1 MTTTARLDELLA
13 RRILLLDGAMGTM
26 IQRYRLTEAEF
37 RGERFRDHR
46 HDLKGNNDLLVLTRP
61 DVIREIH
68 HAYLEAGADIIETNT
83 FSSTA
88 IAQADYKLDA
98 IAYELSREG
107 AHLARGAADEWNVKT
122 PERPRFVAGAIGP
135 TNRTLS
141 ISPDVGNPAVR
152 AVTFDEVVGAYKDHV
167 RGLIDGGVDLLLLET
182 IFDTLNAKAA
192 IVAILDVFDENGGEL
207 PLMISVTITDR
218 SGRTLSG
225 QTLDAFYTS
234 IRHARPFSVG
244 LNCALGA
251 REMRPHVAELARIAE
266 TYVTCYPNAG
276 LPNAFGEYD
285 ELPAETSALLRDFA
299 ESGFVNIV
307 GGCCGTTPD
316 HIRALDAAVAGL
328 PPRQGSGTRDR
339 GLNTAGTVPVPS
351 PQSPAPAR
359 FTQLSGL
366 EPLTIRPDSNFIMVG
381 ERTNVTGSKRFARL
395 ITSGDFAE
403 AAHVALDQVRGGANI
418 LDVNMDEGML
428 DSEAAMTTFLNLIAT
443 EPDIARVPIMI
454 DSSKWS
460 VLEAGLK
467 CVQGKGIVNSIS
479 LKEGEED
486 FLHKARAVRRNGAAV
501 VVMAFDEQGQAD
513 TIARKV
519 SICQRAYT
527 LLTEKAGFDPLDIIF
542 DPNILAIATGLEE
555 HNEYAINFIEATRI
569 IKATCPGVKVS
580 GGISNLSFS
589 FRGND
594 VVRGAIHSA
603 FLFHAIKAG
612 LDMGIVNAGQLV
624 VYEDIPKEL
633 LEHVEDV
640 IFNRRPDATERLVHF
655 ADTVKGNGQK
665 RTSDQAWRSASVE
678 QRLSH
683 ALVHGIVDFIEADVE
698 EARQKLPRPLD
709 VIEGPL
715 MDGMKVVGDLFGAG
729 KMFLPQVVKS
739 ARAMKKAV
747 AYLLPYMEEE
757 KKRSG
762 ATRHAQGK
770 IVMATVKGDVHDIG
784 KNIVGVVLGCNNY
797 EVIDLGV
804 MVPAAKILQTAI
816 DTHADLIGLSGLITP
831 SLDEMVFVAREMERL
846 GMTLP
851 LLIGGA
857 TTSKPH
863 TAVKIAPEYR
873 QPVVHVLDAS
883 RAVDVVAN
891 LLNPVQHPSFVRAH
905 RAEQERVREQHGRVR
920 RRPLLTWAAAK
931 ANRLRLDWRSDA
943 VATPS
948 FTGARLLDDVR
959 LEDVM
964 PYIDWTFFFSAWELK
979 GRFPAILEHPQ
990 YGAAARELY
999 AHAQALLDRIVGE
1012 RLLTLRGV
1020 YGFWPANTIGED
1032 IVVFQQESGTAD
1044 QGTKARDPGSRIPD
1058 PVVFTMLRQQEEIG
1072 DGRPN
1077 RSLADFIA
1085 PVETGIADYIGAFAV
1100 TAGIGANELVARYES
1115 DHDDYHAIMVKALAD
1130 RLAEAFA
1137 ECLHARARKEWGF
1150 GAGEQFSNDDLIHER
1165 YRGIRPAFGYPA
1177 CPDHS
1182 EKTKLFALLGAER
1195 AGIALTESC
1204 AMTPA
1209 ASVSGLYFAHPQAKY
1224 FNVGRIG
1231 RDQLED
1237 YATRKG
1243 MDVADAE
1250 RWLASNLAYEP
1261 SLAPA

>member
-1 MTTTARLDELLA
+1 MTTTERLEQLLA
-13 RRILLLDGAMGTM
+13 QRILLLDGAMGTM
-26 IQRYRLTEAEF
+26 IQRHRLSEADF
-37 RGERFRDHR
+37 RGERFRDHPR
-46 HDLKGNNDLLVLTRP
+46 DLKGNNDLLVLTRP
-61 DVIREIH
+61 DIVRDIH
-68 HAYLEAGADIIETNT
+68 DAYLAAGADIIETNT

-88 IAQADYKLDA
+88 IAQADYGLEA
-98 IAYELSREG
+98 LAYELSHAG
-107 AHLARGAADEWNVKT
+107 ARLARTAADEWNART
-122 PERPRFVAGAIGP
+122 PDRPRFVAGAIGP

-141 ISPDVGNPAVR
+141 ISPDVGNPAFR
-152 AVTFDEVVGAYKDHV
+152 AVTFDQVVSAYTDHV
-167 RGLIDGGVDLLLLET
+167 CGLIDGGADLLLLET

-192 IVAILDVFDENGGEL
+192 IVAILNVFEQRGAAL

-234 IRHARPFSVG
+234 IRHAQPFSVG

-285 ELPAETSALLRDFA
+285 ELPAETSALLREFA
-299 ESGFVNIV
+299 KSGFLNIV

-316 HIRALDAAVAGL
+316 HIRALADAVAGL
-328 PPRQGSGTRDR
+328 APRQGLGTGDQPLVKP
-339 GLNTAGTVPVPS
+339 GAGSVAS
-351 PQSPAPAR
+351 PGSPIADR

-366 EPLTIRPDSNFIMVG
+366 ERLTIRPDTNFIMIG

-395 ITSGDFAE
+395 ITSGDFGE
-403 AAHVALDQVRGGANI
+403 AAHVALEQVRGGANI

-443 EPDIARVPIMI
+443 EPEIARLPIMV

-460 VLEAGLK
+460 VVEAGLK
-467 CVQGKGIVNSIS
+467 CIQGKGIANSIS

-486 FLHKARAVRRNGAAV
+486 FLRKARTIHRYGAAV

-519 SICQRAYT
+519 SICQRAYA
-527 LLTEKAGFDPLDIIF
+527 LLTEKAHFDPLDIIF

-555 HNEYAINFIEATRI
+555 HSEYAINFIEATRI

-594 VVRGAIHSA
+594 IVREAIHSA

-624 VYEDIPKEL
+624 VYEDIPRDL

-640 IFNRRPDATERLVHF
+640 IFNRRPDATERLVQF
-655 ADTVKGNGQK
+655 AETVKGEGQK
-665 RTSDQAWRSASVE
+665 RTADLAWRDASVE
-678 QRLSH
+678 KRLSY
-683 ALVHGIVDFIEADVE
+683 ALVHGVVDFIEADVE

-757 KKRSG
+757 KQRSG
-762 ATRHAQGK
+762 SNRRAQAK

-797 EVIDLGV
+797 EVVDLGV

-816 DTHADLIGLSGLITP
+816 DEHADLIGLSGLITP
-831 SLDEMVFVAREMERL
+831 SLDEMVFIAREMEHR

-863 TAVKIAPEYR
+863 TAVKIAPEYG

-883 RAVDVVAN
+883 RAVDVVAS
-891 LLNPVQHPSFVRAH
+891 LLNPVQRPTFVRANL
-905 RAEQERVREQHGRVR
+905 ADQERARERHSAVR
-920 RRPLLTWAAAK
+920 RRPLLAWDTAK
-931 ANRLRLDWRSDA
+931 ANRLRLDWKQELIA
-943 VATPS
+943 APS
-948 FTGARLLDDVR
+948 FTGTRLLDDVR
-959 LEDVM
+959 IEDVA
-964 PYIDWTFFFSAWELK
+964 PYVDWTFFFSAWELK

-999 AHAQALLDRIVGE
+999 DHAQVLLKRIVDE

-1020 YGFWPANTIGED
+1020 YGFWKANTVDED
-1032 IVVFQQESGTAD
+1032 IVIPA
-1044 QGTKARDPGSRIPD
+1044 PGSRIPG
-1058 PVVFTMLRQQEEIG
+1058 PVIFNMLRQQEDIG

-1085 PVETGIADYIGAFAV
+1085 PVESGITDYIGAFAV
-1100 TAGIGANELVARYES
+1100 TAGIGANDLVAHYES

-1137 ECLHARARKEWGF
+1137 EYLHARARKDWGY
-1150 GAGEQFSNDDLIHER
+1150 GAGERLSNEDLIHEK
-1165 YRGIRPAFGYPA
+1165 YRGIRPAYGYPA

-1182 EKTKLFALLGAER
+1182 EKTKLFALLDGGR
-1195 AGIALTESC
+1195 AGISLTESC
-1204 AMTPA
+1204 AMIPA

-1231 RDQLED
+1231 RDQLEN
-1237 YATRKG
+1237 YARRKG
-1243 MDVADAE
+1243 IDVAEAE